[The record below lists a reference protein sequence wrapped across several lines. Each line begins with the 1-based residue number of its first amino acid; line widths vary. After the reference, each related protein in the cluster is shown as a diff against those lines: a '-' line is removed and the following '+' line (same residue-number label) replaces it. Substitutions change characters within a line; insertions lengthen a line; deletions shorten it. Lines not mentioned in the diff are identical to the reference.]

1 LTSNEIT
8 SADTAQRK
16 LSAPLSRLPWVDH
29 LRTFVIILVVNM
41 HACVTY
47 SHVGDWYFMS
57 KHEPTLAAKIP
68 FIIWQGHLQS
78 FFMGLLFFISGYFA
92 HGSFTRRG
100 PGRFARERL
109 FRLGLPAL
117 FYMLAIHPFILLALN
132 PWNANFGPPG
142 VFYLKYITSGRFLR
156 STGPLWF
163 AVALLI
169 LSLLLAL
176 FRLFTAT
183 KVFSLASLSP
193 SDGERVGVR
202 GPLFGFPTRVM
213 ASRRQSTH
221 WSDESATQPALGLAA
236 PNVAFPWT
244 FAFALGLG
252 TFAVRLIQP
261 IGTNVLNM
269 QLCFFVQYV
278 SYFICGLHAARHA
291 WLLPLAASSYART
304 AGLIAL
310 LGGPVVLLALMFLG
324 VQNGKV
330 EYFFGGWHW
339 QALGF
344 ALWEQFAGVG
354 LSLGALALFSCK
366 LDFENPLLRWLADRS
381 FAVYVLHAP
390 VLIALAML
398 FRGLPQNMYALVAL
412 LTVTGL
418 LASYVVADLFRR
430 TPIFRTF
437 L

>member
-1 LTSNEIT
+1 MISTPGEVT
-8 SADTAQRK
+8 SAEGGQRIV
-16 LSAPLSRLPWVDH
+16 SAPFPRLPWVDH

-41 HACVTY
+41 HACVTH
-47 SHVGDWYFMS
+47 SHVGDWYIMS
-57 KHEPTLAAKIP
+57 EHEPTLAAKVP

-92 HGSFTRRG
+92 YGSLARRG
-100 PGRFARERL
+100 PTRFARERL
-109 FRLGLPAL
+109 IRLGLPAL
-117 FYMLAIHPFILLALN
+117 FYMLAIHPFILLVLN
-132 PWNANFGPPG
+132 PWNANFGPSG
-142 VFYLKYITSGRFLR
+142 AFYVKYISSGRFLH

-176 FRLFTAT
+176 SRLVW
-183 KVFSLASLSP
+183 KQP
-193 SDGERVGVR
+193 WINER
-202 GPLFGFPTRVM
+202 
-213 ASRRQSTH
+213 
-221 WSDESATQPALGLAA
+221 DESTNQAA
-236 PNVAFPWT
+236 PKAAFLWM
-244 FAFALGLG
+244 FAFGLGLG

-278 SYFICGLHAARHA
+278 AFFVCGLHAARYG
-291 WLLPLAASSYART
+291 WLLPLAASSYARA
-304 AGLIAL
+304 AGWIAL
-310 LGGPVVLLALMFLG
+310 LCSPMVLLALMFFG
-324 VQNGKV
+324 MQNGVV

-354 LSLGALALFSCK
+354 LSLGALALFSHK
-366 LDFENPLLRWLADRS
+366 LNFENALLRWLADRS

-390 VLIALAML
+390 VIIALAML
-398 FRGLPQNMYALVAL
+398 FRPLPQNIYMLVAL
-412 LTVTGL
+412 LTLTGL
-418 LASYVVADLFRR
+418 IASYLLADLFRR
-430 TPIFRTF
+430 IPGFRSF

>member
-1 LTSNEIT
+1 MPP
-8 SADTAQRK
+8 
-16 LSAPLSRLPWVDH
+16 APYIRLPWVDY
-29 LRTFVIILVVNM
+29 LRAFVIVLVVNL
-41 HACVTY
+41 HACVSY

-57 KHEPTLAAKIP
+57 EHEPTLAAKLP
-68 FIIWQGHLQS
+68 FIVWEGHLQS

-92 HGSFTRRG
+92 QGSLERHG

-117 FYMLAIHPFILLALN
+117 FYMLAIHPFILLILN

-142 VFYLKYITSGRFLR
+142 AFYVKYISSGHFLR

-163 AVALLI
+163 VVALLV
-169 LSLLLAL
+169 LCFLLAGS
-176 FRLFTAT
+176 RW
-183 KVFSLASLSP
+183 VWRRPSL
-193 SDGERVGVR
+193 DER
-202 GPLFGFPTRVM
+202 
-213 ASRRQSTH
+213 
-221 WSDESATQPALGLAA
+221 DKSAGQAA
-236 PNVAFPWT
+236 PGFTVAAPQVAFLWT
-244 FAFALGLG
+244 FALALSLG

-278 SYFICGLHAARHA
+278 AFFVCGLHAARYG
-291 WLLPLAASSYART
+291 WLLPLAASSYARA
-304 AGLIAL
+304 AGWIAL
-310 LGGPVVLLALMFLG
+310 LGGPVVLLVLMFLG
-324 VQNGKV
+324 MQNGKV

-354 LSLGALALFSCK
+354 LSLGALALFSRK
-366 LDFENPLLRWLADRS
+366 LDFTNPHMRWLADRS

-390 VLIALAML
+390 VLVALAML
-398 FRGLPQNMYALVAL
+398 FRALPQNMYVLVAL

-418 LASYVVADLFRR
+418 LASYIVADLFRR
-430 TPIFRTF
+430 MPIFRTF

>member
-1 LTSNEIT
+1 MISTPAEIT
-8 SADTAQRK
+8 SADGGRRI

-57 KHEPTLAAKIP
+57 KNEPTLAAKVP

-78 FFMGLLFFISGYFA
+78 FFMGLLFFVSGYLA
-92 HGSFTRRG
+92 YGSLARRG
-100 PGRFARERL
+100 PDRFARDRL

-117 FYMLAIHPFILLALN
+117 FYTLAIHPIILLVLN

-142 VFYLKYITSGRFLR
+142 AFYLKYITSGRFLR

-176 FRLFTAT
+176 SRL
-183 KVFSLASLSP
+183 VWSRP
-193 SDGERVGVR
+193 INER
-202 GPLFGFPTRVM
+202 
-213 ASRRQSTH
+213 
-221 WSDESATQPALGLAA
+221 DESATQAA
-236 PNVAFPWT
+236 PGFTVAAPKVALVWT

-278 SYFICGLHAARHA
+278 AFFVCGLHAARHG
-291 WLLPLAASSYART
+291 WLLPLAAASCARA
-304 AGLIAL
+304 AGWIAL
-310 LGGPVVLLALMFLG
+310 LCGPVVLLALMFFG
-324 VQNGKV
+324 MQNGKI

-354 LSLGALALFSCK
+354 LSLGALALFAHK
-366 LDFENPLLRWLADRS
+366 LNLEDALLRWLADRS

-390 VLIALAML
+390 VIIALAML
-398 FRGLPQNMYALVAL
+398 FRGLPQNLYALVAL
-412 LTVTGL
+412 LTLTGL
-418 LASYVVADLFRR
+418 LASYLLADLFRR
-430 TPIFRTF
+430 MPVFRSF

>member
-1 LTSNEIT
+1 MFSTPDQVT
-8 SADTAQRK
+8 PADAGRRI
-16 LSAPLSRLPWVDH
+16 LPSSRLPWVDH

-57 KHEPTLAAKIP
+57 KHEPTLAAKAP

-92 HGSFTRRG
+92 YGSLARRD
-100 PGRFARERL
+100 PRRFARDRL

-117 FYMLAIHPFILLALN
+117 FYMLAIHPFILLVLN
-132 PWNANFGPPG
+132 PWNATFGAPG
-142 VFYLKYITSGRFLR
+142 AFYLKYITSGRFLR

-169 LSLLLAL
+169 MSLLLAL
-176 FRLFTAT
+176 
-183 KVFSLASLSP
+183 
-193 SDGERVGVR
+193 
-202 GPLFGFPTRVM
+202 
-213 ASRRQSTH
+213 SRMVWRRPINARH
-221 WSDESATQPALGLAA
+221 ESANQALPGSTVAA
-236 PNVAFPWT
+236 PNAAFLWM
-244 FAFALGLG
+244 FAFGLGLG

-278 SYFICGLHAARHA
+278 AFFVCGLHAARYG
-291 WLLPLAASSYART
+291 WLLSLAESSRARA
-304 AGLIAL
+304 AGWIAL
-310 LGGPVVLLALMFLG
+310 LFGPVVLLALMFFG
-324 VQNGKV
+324 MQNGKV

-354 LSLGALALFSCK
+354 LSLGALALFSRK
-366 LDFENPLLRWLADRS
+366 LDFETSLLRWLADRS

-390 VLIALAML
+390 VIIALAML
-398 FRGLPQNMYALVAL
+398 FRGLPQNLYGLVAL
-412 LTVTGL
+412 LTLTGL
-418 LASYVVADLFRR
+418 LASYLLADLFRR
-430 TPIFRTF
+430 MPVFRTF